1 MILQK
6 GWWDKALRSWG
17 QNEVKEWEVVKS
29 GVGRPRELEDIAALE
44 ALTEEVEAS
53 KERPDE

>member
-6 GWWDKALRSWG
+6 WWWDKALRSWG

-29 GVGRPRELEDIAALE
+29 GVGRPRDLEDITALE
-44 ALTEEVEAS
+44 SLADKVEEI
-53 KERPDE
+53 KGHPDE

>member
-6 GWWDKALRSWG
+6 RQWDKALRSWG

-29 GVGRPRELEDIAALE
+29 GVGRLRDLEDIAALE
-44 ALTEEVEAS
+44 SLTNKMEES
-53 KERPDE
+53 KGHPDE